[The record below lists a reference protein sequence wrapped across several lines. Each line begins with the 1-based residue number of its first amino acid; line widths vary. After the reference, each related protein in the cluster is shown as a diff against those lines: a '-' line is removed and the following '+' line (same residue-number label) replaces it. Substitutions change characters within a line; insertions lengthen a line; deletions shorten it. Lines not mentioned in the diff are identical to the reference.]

1 MDLLHAHCSR
11 SAIRGPMMPL
21 RWSILDAQ
29 MIYFCGSTTSTIQ
42 LKCGKHYKADW
53 TTQQIRSVELT
64 LFARFMLYTHRMVR
78 RFTQYFTRLINL
90 RKELIGSP
98 ETISNETMK
107 IDIFSTLPKEFE
119 TTINLLAQQIP
130 VPTAQQVMDRLRDD
144 VDQTEFAK
152 EVIDESTGSGLY
164 NWHRRGG
171 GNFGRDRGKDDKE
184 YSCTYCKMK
193 IQTAKAVAF
202 AIDSTAEVE
211 TLAERSAR

>member
-1 MDLLHAHCSR
+1 
-11 SAIRGPMMPL
+11 
-21 RWSILDAQ
+21 
-29 MIYFCGSTTSTIQ
+29 
-42 LKCGKHYKADW
+42 
-53 TTQQIRSVELT
+53 
-64 LFARFMLYTHRMVR
+64 MVR

-164 NWHRRGG
+164 N
-171 GNFGRDRGKDDKE
+171 
-184 YSCTYCKMK
+184 
-193 IQTAKAVAF
+193 
-202 AIDSTAEVE
+202 
-211 TLAERSAR
+211 